1 MPCHRKDLKTL
12 GSGEHNIW
20 VEVRAGQIDQRKMPA
35 WKLSVLKFSLCYSS
49 LKCSLSINIGA
60 WEAAINFT
68 SRLTGSKTQLGK
80 HPPGGWQPRLC
91 GRRQVKAGTFLKT
104 SGGSFPQPWPEIYW
118 MHWGSRTTES
128 YSLLVQ
134 ASTFGKLLLTYSH
147 LFGPWS
153 TPYSVFLVTFD
164 MNLPTKVRPNQNSI
178 PEDSFQQ
185 QVLTDL
191 DEVFSSG

>member
-80 HPPGGWQPRLC
+80 QPPGRLTTKAL
-91 GRRQVKAGTFLKT
+91 REKAGEGGDFLKDIWRVVPT
-104 SGGSFPQPWPEIYW
+104 ALTRNILNALGVKNHWKLQPTCPGEHFRKI
-118 MHWGSRTTES
+118 
-128 YSLLVQ
+128 
-134 ASTFGKLLLTYSH
+134 A
-147 LFGPWS
+147 
-153 TPYSVFLVTFD
+153 FD
-164 MNLPTKVRPNQNSI
+164 I
-178 PEDSFQQ
+178 
-185 QVLTDL
+185 
-191 DEVFSSG
+191 